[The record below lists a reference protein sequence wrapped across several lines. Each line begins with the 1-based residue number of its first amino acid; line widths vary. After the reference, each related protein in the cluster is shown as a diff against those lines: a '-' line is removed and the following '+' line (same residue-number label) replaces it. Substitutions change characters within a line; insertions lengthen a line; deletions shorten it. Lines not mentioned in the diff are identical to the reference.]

1 VQAEADFEAATH
13 DEAER
18 EYRAALRADGSFG
31 EAHNNLAVVLMM
43 TGRLDEAQRHL
54 DSAEAAGFAVDP
66 RFKRDLA
73 ARRLRPS
80 ATSP

>member
-1 VQAEADFEAATH
+1 MGAL

-18 EYRAALRADGSFG
+18 EYRAALGADGSFG

-54 DSAEAAGFAVDP
+54 DSAEAAGFSVDP

>member
-1 VQAEADFEAATH
+1 
-13 DEAER
+13 
-18 EYRAALRADGSFG
+18 
-31 EAHNNLAVVLMM
+31 M

-54 DSAEAAGFAVDP
+54 DSAEAAGFSVDP

-73 ARRLRPS
+73 ARRLQPS